1 MRLAVVCAFD
11 APAFAV
17 PMIVDNGNNRPMTAG
32 EIAIV
37 AAIQSQAAADDV
49 ARKSVKAVTRTD
61 IVTVFDTCV
70 TAGGT
75 AVVILTCVRD
85 GLVTLKSQ

>member
-1 MRLAVVCAFD
+1 
-11 APAFAV
+11 
-17 PMIVDNGNNRPMTAG
+17 
-32 EIAIV
+32 
-37 AAIQSQAAADDV
+37 
-49 ARKSVKAVTRTD
+49 
-61 IVTVFDTCV
+61 VTVFDTCV